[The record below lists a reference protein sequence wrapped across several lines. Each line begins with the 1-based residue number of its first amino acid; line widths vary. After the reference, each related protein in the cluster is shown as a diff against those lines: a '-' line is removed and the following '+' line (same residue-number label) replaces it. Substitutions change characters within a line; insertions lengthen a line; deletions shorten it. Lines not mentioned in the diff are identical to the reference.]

1 MKTHLLTVFAIL
13 FFSFSVVS
21 NSFAQS
27 TQSNKG
33 TIRGTIKDA
42 ANGEELIGATVVI
55 VGTTTGSAADLDG
68 KYNISVEAGTYDL
81 QISFVSYQT
90 KTITGV
96 EVKAGQV
103 TIIDATLGEDTEI
116 LEAVIVEAK
125 AEQNSTTA
133 VLAAQKNSGVVQDG
147 LASEQ
152 IARSGDRD
160 AAAAITRVTGV
171 SVEGG
176 KYVYVRGLGDR
187 YSKTTLNNAE
197 LPGLDPNRN
206 SVQMDLFPSNLI
218 DNIIVSKTFSPD
230 LSGAFAGG
238 NVNIVTKDF
247 PDRFTFQWNSS
258 LGFNDQTT
266 LNKDF
271 LSYKGGK
278 TDFLGFDDGTRNAP
292 TSVTDGVVG
301 LGTALTDAQKAQ
313 QLTQQTKD
321 FGQNFDLSRKTPFMN
336 QFHSVSLGNQ
346 IEVLGRPFGFISSL
360 SYQSNYSYFD
370 NGVTGRYSKPGAN
383 VDALNPMRELTSE
396 KGTESTLMGA
406 NMNMAYK
413 LSPTSKIALNLMYNH
428 SSDKVADYREGRWNY
443 YSFNDDY
450 IYRTQVL
457 QFLERSIASAQLKGK
472 HTVTKRNIEIE
483 WLSSLA
489 RSTQDEPDLRYFSDD
504 YIQNGTERTYQFTI
518 DDYAA
523 PTRYYRDM
531 SEINL
536 DNKVDVSIPFTTKA
550 GESKIKVGA
559 SYLMKDRDF
568 NENIYEYA
576 NLGGNFETYSRTG
589 NMSDFFNGVGVQPD
603 GSLGVVLSDATQV
616 THSYTGYQ
624 QVFGAYAMADWRF
637 ANKFRTVMGVR
648 FEGTQILAESD
659 NKNRK
664 KANIVANDLLPSV
677 NLIYEATKKTNL
689 RASYGRTLARPTF
702 RELAPFPT
710 FDFAGDFVMIGNPDL
725 NRSLI
730 DNYDLRYEMY
740 PSAGEI
746 ISVSAFYKKFQNPI
760 ERAFNPQAANGEIQF
775 RNVANAQVMGL
786 EFEIRKRL
794 DFVQSLKNF
803 SVGTNLSLMTSKVDI
818 DPREL
823 ELIRATDPDRKS
835 TRTMFMQSPYVIN
848 SFIYY
853 DIEEKGLSLSA
864 NFNVFGKRLA
874 IVTQGGQ
881 PDVFE
886 VPRPSFDLSF
896 KKTIAQRWSASLR
909 ARNLLNPEY
918 KMIQEFKGQEY
929 TYDSYK
935 IGRTFSIGITYL
947 ID

>member
-1 MKTHLLTVFAIL
+1 MKTHLLVFFAIL
-13 FFSFSVVS
+13 FLSFSVLS
-21 NSFAQS
+21 TGFAQGS
-27 TQSNKG
+27 KG

-42 ANGEELIGATVVI
+42 SNGEELIGATVVI

-68 KYNISVEAGTYDL
+68 KYSISIEEGTYDL
-81 QISFVSYQT
+81 QVSFVSYQT

-96 EVKAGQV
+96 EVKAGQI
-103 TIIDATLGEDTEI
+103 TIMDATLGEDTEL
-116 LEAVIVEAK
+116 LEAVVVTSK
-125 AEQNSTTA
+125 AETASTTA

-147 LASEQ
+147 LAAEQ

-187 YSKTTLNNAE
+187 YSKTTLNGAN

-206 SVQMDLFPSNLI
+206 TVQMDLFPSNLI

-258 LGFNDQTT
+258 LGFNDQASFNT
-266 LNKDF
+266 NF
-271 LSYKGGK
+271 LTHKGGK
-278 TDFLGFDDGTRNAP
+278 TDALGFEDGGRDVPASITEN
-292 TSVTDGVVG
+292 GVVG

-313 QLTQQTKD
+313 LLAQQTKD
-321 FGQNFDLSRKTPFMN
+321 FGEGFETERKSPFLN
-336 QFHSVSLGNQ
+336 QFHSLSLGNQ
-346 IEVLGRPFGFISSL
+346 IDVLGRPFGFVSSL
-360 SYQSNYSYFD
+360 SYQRNFSYFD
-370 NGVTGRYSKPGAN
+370 NGITGRYSKPGAGI
-383 VDALNPMRELTSE
+383 DALNPQRELTSE
-396 KGTESTLMGA
+396 KGSESTLMGA
-406 NMNMAYK
+406 NLNMAYK
-413 LSPTSKIALNLMYNH
+413 LSPTDKIALNLMYNH
-428 SSDKVADYREGRWNY
+428 SSDKITDARQGRWSY

-472 HTVTKRNIEIE
+472 HTVGKNNIEIE

-504 YIQNGTERTYQFTI
+504 YVQTGSERRYQFTI

-531 SEINL
+531 SEINW
-536 DNKVDVSIPFTTKA
+536 DNKVDISIPFTTKA
-550 GESKIKVGA
+550 GESKIKVGG
-559 SYLMKDRDF
+559 SYLIKDRDF
-568 NENIYEYA
+568 NEQIYEYT
-576 NLGGNFETYSRTG
+576 NIGRNTDTYSSTG
-589 NMSDFFNGVGVQPD
+589 NIEDFFAESGVLPD
-603 GSLGVVLSDATQV
+603 GSIGLVIGDGTQI

-624 QVFGAYAMADWRF
+624 QIIGAYAMTDWRF

-648 FEGTQILAESD
+648 YEGTQIQAESD
-659 NKNRK
+659 NPNRQ
-664 KANIVANDLLPSV
+664 KADIIANDFLPSL

-689 RASYGRTLARPTF
+689 RLSYGRTLARPTF

-710 FDFAGDFVMIGNPDL
+710 FDFAGDFQMIGNPNL
-725 NRSLI
+725 ERTLI
-730 DNYDLRYEMY
+730 DNFDARYEMY
-740 PSAGEI
+740 PNAGEI
-746 ISVSAFYKKFQNPI
+746 ISVSAFYKNFQNPI

-775 RNVANAQVMGL
+775 RNVASAQVMGL
-786 EFEIRKRL
+786 EFEFRKRL
-794 DFVQSLKNF
+794 DFINSLKNF
-803 SVGTNLSLMTSKVDI
+803 SVGTNLSLMTSSVDI

-823 ELIRATDPDRKS
+823 ELIRATDPDRAA
-835 TRTMFMQSPYVIN
+835 TRSMFMQSPYVIN
-848 SFIYY
+848 SFVYY
-853 DIEEKGLSLSA
+853 DLEEKGLSISA
-864 NFNVFGKRLA
+864 NFNVFGERLA

-886 VPRPSFDLSF
+886 KPRPSFDLSF
-896 KKTIAQRWSASLR
+896 KKTVAKNWSASLR
-909 ARNLLNPEY
+909 ARNLFNPEY
-918 KMIQEFKGQEY
+918 QLVQEFKGQEY
-929 TYDSYK
+929 VYDSYT
-935 IGRTFSIGITYL
+935 IGRTFSVGITYL